1 MSLNYRNQNN
11 LISFKINS
19 GFFSFLTFSF
29 ILLIFYL
36 IINIGNSNKIIK
48 RDKIPA
54 LSKQIEITRDQIV
67 ISINNKDKLIRNHI
81 KNEAEKAGMIRANYS
96 TNIIKW

>member
-19 GFFSFLTFSF
+19 GFFSFLTFSL

>member
-96 TNIIKW
+96 RNIIKW